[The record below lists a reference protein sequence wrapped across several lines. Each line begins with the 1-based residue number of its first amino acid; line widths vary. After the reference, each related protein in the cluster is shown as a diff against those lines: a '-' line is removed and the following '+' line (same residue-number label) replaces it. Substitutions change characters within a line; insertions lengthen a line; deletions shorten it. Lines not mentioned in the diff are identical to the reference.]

1 VTAIVSRVS
10 RPRTPVD
17 ERRALAPLPW
27 REIVRWALL
36 GTTVLL
42 MLVLVDVAR
51 HGGNNPVSLVQ
62 PGSRG
67 PSIEVVHHDFPRV
80 EPPQGPGL
88 DGQMFYA
95 IARDPLHLDQAA
107 HSLDRPRYRLQRP
120 LLPWLAWVLH
130 PSGGGTGL
138 IAALFLVGLAGI
150 VVGALAAGVLGV
162 TFGGRPWLAAL
173 VPLLP
178 GCYWSLRV
186 TVPDAMALGLALAA
200 LALSVRR
207 RPVAAVLVGCLAVLA
222 KEPTILLFVGWAMW
236 RRDRSGVAL
245 VAVPGLVMAAW
256 MAWLRVQL
264 PGPEHGRG
272 ELALPPLSGRV
283 HATSS
288 LWANGHE
295 LVGMACSVAA
305 LTAGVVVLLVRR
317 GHPLWWT
324 TAVLIA
330 FATVMGS
337 NVIGMN
343 FGGTRSN
350 AALLLLAVI
359 ALATPRAAALSPPG
373 D

>member
-1 VTAIVSRVS
+1 VTAILARAT
-10 RPRTPVD
+10 RPHRPAD
-17 ERRALAPLPW
+17 DGRALVPLPW

-42 MLVLVDVAR
+42 ALVLVDVAR
-51 HGGNNPVSLVQ
+51 HGGNNPVSLIQ
-62 PGSRG
+62 PGTKG
-67 PSIEVVHHDFPRV
+67 PAIEVVHHDFPKV
-80 EPPQGPGL
+80 QPPNGPGL
-88 DGQMFYA
+88 DGQLFYA
-95 IARDPLHLDQAA
+95 IARDPLHLDRAA

-120 LLPWLAWVLH
+120 LLPWLAWLLH

-138 IAALFLVGLAGI
+138 IASLFLVGLAGI
-150 VVGALAAGVLGV
+150 VLGAVAAGVLGV

-178 GCYWSLRV
+178 GSYWSLRV

-222 KEPTILLFVGWAMW
+222 KEPTILLFVGWALW
-236 RRDRSGVAL
+236 RRDRSGAAL
-245 VAVPGLVMAAW
+245 VAVPGLVMGAW

-264 PGPEHGRG
+264 PGPEHGLG
-272 ELALPPLSGRV
+272 ELALPPLSGLA
-283 HATSS
+283 HAAGH
-288 LWANGHE
+288 LWAGGHE
-295 LVGMACSVAA
+295 LVGMASSVAA
-305 LTAGVVVLLVRR
+305 LAAGVLVLLVRR
-317 GHPLWWT
+317 HHPLWWT
-324 TAVLIA
+324 TAVLLA

-359 ALATPRAAALSPPG
+359 ALATPRAAVSPPDG
-373 D
+373 